1 MSFTVIPRRKF
12 LQAAAPFALGL
23 SAVARGQ
30 LPPERRFS
38 DDDMPLV
45 REQLLGMVNAERA
58 AAGLSRLQ
66 LDELAC
72 RVATSHARDMAA
84 GLFLSHWGR
93 DGRKPYHRYSFAGGT
108 DAVQENVSSADN
120 IQSLSS
126 RAVLQDFRDM
136 HQSMV
141 DEVPPHDGHRR
152 TILFPRQT
160 HIGFGVAML
169 GSSIRMDEIYL
180 ARYIAVD
187 PLPREAKPKEKVL
200 VTGKVLQPKLT
211 VIGSDVYHEPWPSPP
226 AIEWLRE
233 PRPYGMPSTS
243 VKLYPKLP
251 KQYVYLDGS
260 TGSIETDGSNFRF
273 QVKLSKE
280 PGINTILIWLSPGEP
295 GTEFPATQICIRV
308 G

>member
-1 MSFTVIPRRKF
+1 MSSTVIPRRMF
-12 LQAAAPFALGL
+12 LQAAAPVALGL
-23 SAVARGQ
+23 GAVARGQ
-30 LPPERRFS
+30 LPVERRFS
-38 DDDMPLV
+38 DDDIPLV

-72 RVATSHARDMAA
+72 RVASAHARDMAL
-84 GLFLSHWGR
+84 GLFLSHWGS

-108 DAVQENVSSADN
+108 EAVQENVSSADN

-126 RAVLQDFRDM
+126 NGVLQDLHDM
-136 HQSMV
+136 HQSMI
-141 DEVPPHDGHRR
+141 DEVAPHDGHKR

-160 HIGFGVAML
+160 HVGFGVAML
-169 GSSIRMDEIYL
+169 GRSIRLDEVYL

-187 PLPREAKPKEKVL
+187 PLPRQVKPKEKVL
-200 VTGKVLQPKLT
+200 VMGKVLQPKLT
-211 VIGSDVYHEPWPSPP
+211 VIGSDLYHEPFPAPP

-233 PRPYGMPSTS
+233 PRPYGMPATS

-251 KQYVYLDGS
+251 KQLVYVDGS

-273 QVKLSKE
+273 RVTLSKE